1 MKLIGLLINDFN
13 DLIKRS
19 QIIFDSN
26 VNINFSNYTLEVILG
41 EDQLSNFYGNN
52 ISNITAI
59 IGNNGSG
66 KTSILDIIATSD
78 EERKKFLN
86 KSSYCLIFLKDDLLY
101 LEMHNFSINN
111 VIFLNTNTQLNL
123 KNYTGHYTIGSNS
136 IEDLFT
142 IYYFQLTKSVAQ
154 SNVQT
159 DIIKRVYKNS
169 KQLSISDATSK
180 YKAYELLVTEGFFPE
195 NADYKWLIKVDTY
208 DKLIDYIT
216 DYCFRKMLPLDSMYE
231 HNLKEI
237 IWNYIDPTYESHI
250 IDNGNSEDLSIFLKD
265 NISFFES
272 FNRFKNKE
280 YNDDLEFEDDRI
292 RDEFNKQFN
301 IAISNYKKNVSI
313 RRFNFIFKPFF
324 QNESKQELTFK
335 ELQILNCLIDTYTY
349 IRDLYFPNYNK
360 ESEVVKQWEHICGIV
375 VIYFKQLL
383 NPEFI
388 IDNTG
393 EFVGDSFQSFCEEFS
408 SSDIYPKDDI
418 GDYINFTARFLRQ
431 FYKINSTLISE
442 DKCCSILDLKI
453 DNKSVDDFIKEL
465 NRKIDFE
472 ESRKVK
478 LINERKLVSWFKMT
492 EVTSRG
498 EQNLLDITTLINFL
512 SEKLVVGESLIV
524 IDEIEDGLHLE
535 WTRRLLHFLIN
546 KFNMVPNHKFQ
557 LIFTTHSPFMLSDI
571 KSGNVIALV
580 KDNTNGLTSIQPY
593 KNTFAKNIQE
603 IMHDDMFIKD
613 IYGEFAIYRINTII
627 KDLNSHQEPICNL
640 SKKKLLSEIDMISE
654 PLLRNKL
661 YEMYERKFKESTVDN
676 RIEQLKLELEK
687 LESKRRNQ

>member
-1 MKLIGLLINDFN
+1 MAYTFLLFNCLNSSQYVFNKTNTYFFTATSKFNIENTENNIFFVIGKYQIYDDPLLSYLEAIRSEDTILHFETYLRILKNKVIKIIDNSLILLEKEIPNFYIVPLRFLYSFINEKKIDVMPFIKYFFVKENDFTKSN
-13 DLIKRS
+13 ECYDVNAVVIAEHIS
-19 QIIFDSN
+19 QIMLF
-26 VNINFSNYTLEVILG
+26 E
-41 EDQLSNFYGNN
+41 ED
-52 ISNITAI
+52 
-59 IGNNGSG
+59 
-66 KTSILDIIATSD
+66 
-78 EERKKFLN
+78 
-86 KSSYCLIFLKDDLLY
+86 CLIFLKDDLLY

-360 ESEVVKQWEHICGIV
+360 ES
-375 VIYFKQLL
+375 
-383 NPEFI
+383 
-388 IDNTG
+388 
-393 EFVGDSFQSFCEEFS
+393 
-408 SSDIYPKDDI
+408 
-418 GDYINFTARFLRQ
+418 
-431 FYKINSTLISE
+431 
-442 DKCCSILDLKI
+442 
-453 DNKSVDDFIKEL
+453 
-465 NRKIDFE
+465 
-472 ESRKVK
+472 
-478 LINERKLVSWFKMT
+478 
-492 EVTSRG
+492 
-498 EQNLLDITTLINFL
+498 
-512 SEKLVVGESLIV
+512 
-524 IDEIEDGLHLE
+524 
-535 WTRRLLHFLIN
+535 
-546 KFNMVPNHKFQ
+546 
-557 LIFTTHSPFMLSDI
+557 
-571 KSGNVIALV
+571 
-580 KDNTNGLTSIQPY
+580 
-593 KNTFAKNIQE
+593 
-603 IMHDDMFIKD
+603 
-613 IYGEFAIYRINTII
+613 
-627 KDLNSHQEPICNL
+627 
-640 SKKKLLSEIDMISE
+640 
-654 PLLRNKL
+654 
-661 YEMYERKFKESTVDN
+661 
-676 RIEQLKLELEK
+676 
-687 LESKRRNQ
+687 

>member
-142 IYYFQLTKSVAQ
+142 IYYFQLTKSVAH

-216 DYCFRKMLPLDSMYE
+216 DYCFRKMLPLNSMYE
-231 HNLKEI
+231 HNLKEK
-237 IWNYIDPTYESHI
+237 IWN
-250 IDNGNSEDLSIFLKD
+250 F
-265 NISFFES
+265 
-272 FNRFKNKE
+272 
-280 YNDDLEFEDDRI
+280 
-292 RDEFNKQFN
+292 
-301 IAISNYKKNVSI
+301 
-313 RRFNFIFKPFF
+313 
-324 QNESKQELTFK
+324 
-335 ELQILNCLIDTYTY
+335 
-349 IRDLYFPNYNK
+349 
-360 ESEVVKQWEHICGIV
+360 
-375 VIYFKQLL
+375 
-383 NPEFI
+383 
-388 IDNTG
+388 
-393 EFVGDSFQSFCEEFS
+393 
-408 SSDIYPKDDI
+408 
-418 GDYINFTARFLRQ
+418 
-431 FYKINSTLISE
+431 
-442 DKCCSILDLKI
+442 
-453 DNKSVDDFIKEL
+453 
-465 NRKIDFE
+465 
-472 ESRKVK
+472 
-478 LINERKLVSWFKMT
+478 
-492 EVTSRG
+492 
-498 EQNLLDITTLINFL
+498 
-512 SEKLVVGESLIV
+512 
-524 IDEIEDGLHLE
+524 
-535 WTRRLLHFLIN
+535 
-546 KFNMVPNHKFQ
+546 
-557 LIFTTHSPFMLSDI
+557 
-571 KSGNVIALV
+571 
-580 KDNTNGLTSIQPY
+580 
-593 KNTFAKNIQE
+593 
-603 IMHDDMFIKD
+603 
-613 IYGEFAIYRINTII
+613 
-627 KDLNSHQEPICNL
+627 
-640 SKKKLLSEIDMISE
+640 
-654 PLLRNKL
+654 
-661 YEMYERKFKESTVDN
+661 
-676 RIEQLKLELEK
+676 
-687 LESKRRNQ
+687 